1 MANQVIL
8 DWNRYLELARQ
19 TVAEGC
25 VLLENRDKAL
35 PLKKGECI
43 SVFGRIQNHYYKSG
57 TGSGGMVITSKVMG
71 IVDGLQE
78 SGAVRL
84 NEELLQVYKEWDKEN
99 PFVEGEGWGNE
110 PWSQEEMPLSDAVAE
125 KAAKS
130 SDAAVVIIGRTAGED
145 KDSSNTKGSYR
156 LTDIEEEMLAV
167 VRKHFTK
174 MIVLLNTGGLIDMSF
189 VERYTPEAV
198 MYVWQGGMVG
208 GLGVAD
214 VLTGAVSPSGH
225 LTDTVAYNISDYPSD
240 AYFGDEERNYYC
252 EDIYVGYRYFE
263 TFAKEKVRYPF
274 GYGCSYTTFQISVD
288 SFDNEAEAQTISICV
303 RVKNSGDT
311 AGKEVVQIYAE
322 APQGMLGK
330 PKRVLVAFQK
340 TKKLLPGEEE
350 ELKFKIPYSSFSSY
364 DDTGKSGASH
374 ASVLEAGTYRFYV
387 GENVREA
394 DLSGSFAQDSLL
406 ILEELPSALAPVESF
421 ERMRPEKGQDGEY
434 KIVMEEVPVKEDDT
448 EEKRRKLLPEP
459 IAQTDETE
467 FQLADVWKSAA
478 EDETQENRNAMASR
492 MAPSLR
498 SAAEDETQENRNAM
512 ASRMAPSLR
521 SAAYITMEQFIAQ
534 MTDDDL
540 SCIIRGEGMGS
551 SLVTPG
557 TASAFGGVSDS
568 LIHRLGIPSVC
579 CSDGPSGMRLDCG
592 VKAFSLPNG
601 TLIGCTFN
609 TELVEEL
616 YACTGLEMIVQKVE
630 CLLGPG
636 MNIHRHPL
644 NGRNFEYFSED
655 PYVTGQFAMAMLK
668 GLQSS
673 GVTGAAKHFCA
684 NNQEKKRHF
693 ADSVVSERAL
703 REIYLKG
710 FEMIVRSGVADA
722 IMTTYG
728 PVNGVW
734 TAGNY
739 DLCTT
744 ILRNQWGF
752 QGIVMTDWWAS
763 INERGGEPDKINFAA
778 MARAQNDIYMVCPDG
793 STNASGDNTLEA
805 LACGRLSRAE
815 LQRNAAN
822 ICRFVMNTE
831 AMKRMLGIE
840 TKVTVIN
847 RPEEDT
853 DIDLSDVQFV
863 KVDGEI
869 TIPLDDKPSNAG
881 TNYVLPFDISKPGK
895 YRISLTGSSELSEL
909 AQIPCT
915 LFYTNYPVRTF
926 TFHGTG
932 GKEMTITRDFELLK
946 RFSVMRLFV
955 TSNGLKLKEIRFQ
968 YIEESDNNEGGF

>member
-35 PLKKGECI
+35 PLKKRECI

-71 IVDGLQE
+71 IVDGLRE

-225 LTDTVAYNISDYPSD
+225 LTDTVAYDISDYPSD

-263 TFAKEKVRYPF
+263 TFAKGKVRYPF

-340 TKKLLPGEEE
+340 TKKLLPGEAE
-350 ELKFKIPYSSFSSY
+350 ELEFKIPYSSFSSY

-478 EDETQENRNAMASR
+478 EDETQENRV
-492 MAPSLR
+492 
-498 SAAEDETQENRNAM
+498 AM

-521 SAAYITMEQFIAQ
+521 SAAYVTMEQFIAQ

-616 YACTGLEMIVQKVE
+616 YACTGLEMIVQKVD

-655 PYVTGQFAMAMLK
+655 PYVTGQFAKAMLK

-703 REIYLKG
+703 REIYLKALVSSKRTLYHTRHAKLFTEKFVNFFPKDKILKVIIETCLLTEEEKIRMCEAVTKAGADYIKTSTG
-710 FEMIVRSGVADA
+710 FSTAGATFEDIKLFSGHIGPDVKMKAAGGISSLADA
-722 IMTTYG
+722 ERFLELGADRLGTSRI
-728 PVNGVW
+728 VKLV
-734 TAGNY
+734 
-739 DLCTT
+739 
-744 ILRNQWGF
+744 RN
-752 QGIVMTDWWAS
+752 
-763 INERGGEPDKINFAA
+763 EE
-778 MARAQNDIYMVCPDG
+778 
-793 STNASGDNTLEA
+793 ASG
-805 LACGRLSRAE
+805 
-815 LQRNAAN
+815 
-822 ICRFVMNTE
+822 
-831 AMKRMLGIE
+831 
-840 TKVTVIN
+840 
-847 RPEEDT
+847 
-853 DIDLSDVQFV
+853 
-863 KVDGEI
+863 
-869 TIPLDDKPSNAG
+869 
-881 TNYVLPFDISKPGK
+881 Y
-895 YRISLTGSSELSEL
+895 
-909 AQIPCT
+909 
-915 LFYTNYPVRTF
+915 
-926 TFHGTG
+926 
-932 GKEMTITRDFELLK
+932 
-946 RFSVMRLFV
+946 
-955 TSNGLKLKEIRFQ
+955 
-968 YIEESDNNEGGF
+968 